1 VKLAL
6 IVKNSLNGDIEEVS
20 NAVRRTFYALANE
33 MDEQAE
39 DWDVRIADM
48 RSHLDERCDQIS
60 SEVRG
65 IRRVLI
71 LGTSAIITG
80 IVVGIANVILTL

>member
-1 VKLAL
+1 MKLAL
-6 IVKNSLNGDIEEVS
+6 IVKNSLNGDVEQVP
-20 NAVRRTFYALANE
+20 NAVKRTFYALANE
-33 MDEQAE
+33 LDEQAE
-39 DWDVRIADM
+39 DWDARIADL
-48 RSHLDERCDQIS
+48 RGHLDERCDQLS
-60 SEVRG
+60 GEVKG